1 MSQEQRSVLV
11 TGATGFLGA
20 QVLRRL
26 MAGETVGRVVVATR
40 GEIRPSRDD
49 VCMPERVHMD
59 LAHEVALPNGIDT
72 VIHIAGEKRDE
83 SRMEAVNH
91 FGTRRL
97 VDAAA
102 RAGVRRFVYVSSVGV
117 YGARPHSGLVNESFP
132 HTPRNRYEA
141 SKEAGEACVRDVC
154 TSAGMDF
161 VILQPSNVIGFV
173 KGQAYPLLGLMKMIR
188 GGYFMWVGR
197 TEPWVNYV
205 AVEDVAA
212 AIVAAI
218 ERAPAGH
225 AYIINTPA
233 PLAKV
238 VGWIADELGVEQPH
252 RRLPWWVGHA
262 SAAFG
267 AMAARMSGRT
277 MPINRERLLELTN
290 TTQYDP
296 SQLMQ
301 VAKFEYPIGV
311 EGLIRGLVSTYR
323 QEGLL

>member
-1 MSQEQRSVLV
+1 MSSPLTSILV
-11 TGATGFLGA
+11 TGATGFLGRH
-20 QVLRRL
+20 VLRRL
-26 MAGETVGRVVVATR
+26 VESPDAGRVVLTTRESASLRNDDSPQLEYATL
-40 GEIRPSRDD
+40 
-49 VCMPERVHMD
+49 D
-59 LAHEVALPNGIDT
+59 LMQAVALPSGIHT
-72 VIHIAGEKRDE
+72 VLHIAGEKHDE
-83 SRMEAVNH
+83 SRMDAVNH
-91 FGTRRL
+91 QGTRRL
-97 VDAAA
+97 AEAAA
-102 RAGVRRFVYVSSVGV
+102 RAGVRRFVYVSSVGG
-117 YGARPHSGLVNESFP
+117 YGAPPYSGLINESFP

-141 SKEAGEACVRDVC
+141 SKDAGENCVRDIC
-154 TSAGMDF
+154 AGAGMDS

-197 TEPWVNYV
+197 IEPWVNYV

-212 AIVAAI
+212 AIVTAV

-238 VGWIADELGVEQPH
+238 VSWIADELGVAQPH
-252 RRLPWWVGHA
+252 RRLPWWVGHTA
-262 SAAFG
+262 AAFG
-267 AMAARMSGRT
+267 TLVARMSGRT
-277 MPINRERLLELTN
+277 MPINRARLLELTN

-296 SQLMQ
+296 SQLKQ
-301 VAKFEYPIGV
+301 LAKFEYPIGV

>member
-1 MSQEQRSVLV
+1 MSFHLTSILV
-11 TGATGFLGA
+11 TGTTGFLGRH
-20 QVLRRL
+20 VLRRL
-26 MAGETVGRVVVATR
+26 VGTPVVGRLVLATR
-40 GEIRPSRDD
+40 GSASPRNDD
-49 VCMPERVHMD
+49 SQQLEYATVD
-59 LAHEVALPNGIDT
+59 LMQAVTLPGGIDT
-72 VIHIAGEKRDE
+72 VLHIAGEKRDE
-83 SRMEAVNH
+83 SRMDAVNH
-91 FGTRRL
+91 LGTRRL
-97 VDAAA
+97 VEAAA

-117 YGARPHSGLVNESFP
+117 YGARPHSGLVTESFP
-132 HTPRNRYEA
+132 HTPRNLYEA

-188 GGYFMWVGR
+188 SGYFRWVGR

-225 AYIINTPA
+225 AYVINTPA

-238 VGWIADELGVEQPH
+238 VSWIADELGVEQPH
-252 RRLPWWVGHA
+252 RRLPWWVGHTA
-262 SAAFG
+262 AAFG
-267 AMAARMSGRT
+267 AMAARMSGRP

-301 VAKFEYPIGV
+301 GAKFEYPMGV